1 MKKAEQILGNEIT
14 VFNWLNTDYT
24 AFELYLYDD
33 LRLRVQKK
41 AFWRIS
47 QNGKIL
53 YSSANRIGNKQIVAM
68 RDLLEEKKI
77 KKITEQKNGDVIIYL
92 NKKTKLELFKEK
104 DDSCV
109 AVIE

>member
-1 MKKAEQILGNEIT
+1 MKTFEQFIGNEIT

-24 AFELYLYDD
+24 EFELYVYYD
-33 LRLRVQKK
+33 LRLRVQKNV
-41 AFWRIS
+41 FWRIS

-53 YSSANRIGNKQIVAM
+53 YSSANRIGNKQIDAM

-77 KKITEQKNGDVIIYL
+77 KKITKMKNGDVTIYL
-92 NKKTKLELFKEK
+92 NKKTKLELFKIK

-109 AVIE
+109 VVIE